1 MAEQDIRWQQRLSN
15 YARTL
20 DQLENAVAIARE
32 RGLSELERQGLI
44 QLFEYTHELA
54 WQLMKDWFAYQ
65 GNTSITGSRDAIRE
79 AFSRGLIDDGD
90 TWMETIASRNQTSHA
105 YNEAVAARIAE
116 RIVDRYAELFRS
128 FQNTMAAK
136 ANQQ

>member
-1 MAEQDIRWQQRLSN
+1 MADQDIRWQQRLSN

-20 DQLENAVAIARE
+20 DQLESAVAIARE
-32 RGLSELERQGLI
+32 RGLSELERLGLI

-79 AFSRGLIDDGD
+79 AFSRGLIDDGE
-90 TWMETIASRNQTSHA
+90 TWMETIATRNQTSHA

-128 FQNTMAAK
+128 FHGTMAAK